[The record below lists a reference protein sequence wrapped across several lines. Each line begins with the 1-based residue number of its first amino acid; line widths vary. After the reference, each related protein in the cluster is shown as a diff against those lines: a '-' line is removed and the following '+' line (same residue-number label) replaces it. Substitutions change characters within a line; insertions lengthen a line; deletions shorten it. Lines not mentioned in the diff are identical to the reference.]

1 MARLYMATQIIKT
14 ADSFKSYVNKLNI
27 NNKYNEL
34 DKIKD
39 KLIESLDKMQNQL
52 TDLKLSLEPKG
63 YYNVIERN
71 ISALRNTI
79 NNADTL
85 ERLFLIKDLVHLLDE
100 VNQFG
105 NEGLYA
111 LRSTAYDYHANYTDA
126 YDLPDNH
133 MTDLYNAIK
142 NTNPL
147 NIFSIYCN
155 SGINAMNFR
164 RAKDKTYGNTLNY
177 AATAKSRLDRVIK
190 GSLKGSFISNNFF
203 DVVLLTPTVTY
214 ETKID
219 NFGKMQMAAEG
230 VEIRNCLKYVRQG
243 GLYVVTIPVTRIDGS
258 LASWL
263 AKVLSD
269 DTVVVKIPDDQLHR
283 VTIMGKKEVT
293 NKTKPELLNRLTN
306 IDFDRLPV
314 ASDLAPTFDIPL
326 EVLELE
332 YFRGSQLDVE
342 DLLEAAVDAGI
353 DNFLFNQTQP
363 LVVKDQSPLLPF
375 NIGQVGLVLTSGCLD
390 GIVEEM
396 DGVYH
401 VIKGMTTKLS
411 TVTTDDSEENQLKST
426 ETISNRVKINVFT
439 ADGKFI
445 ELG

>member
-1 MARLYMATQIIKT
+1 MAKLYMATQLIKT

-27 NNKYNEL
+27 NNKYNEF

-39 KLIESLDKMQNQL
+39 KLLESLSKMENQL
-52 TDLKLSLEPKG
+52 CDLELSMESRSYFNNIK
-63 YYNVIERN
+63 RN
-71 ISALRNTI
+71 LNALKNTI
-79 NNADTL
+79 SSATTLDTL
-85 ERLFLIKDLVHLLDE
+85 FLVKDLVHLLDE
-100 VNQFG
+100 INQLN
-105 NEGLYA
+105 NEGTYVL
-111 LRSTAYDYHANYTDA
+111 SGIAYDYYANYTDA
-126 YDLPDNH
+126 YDLPANH
-133 MTDLYNAIK
+133 MRDLYNSIK

-155 SGINAMNFR
+155 SGTNISNFKR
-164 RAKDKTYGNTLNY
+164 DKDKTYGNTLNY
-177 AATAKSRLDRVIK
+177 AATAKTRLDRVIK
-190 GSLKGSFISNNFF
+190 GALKGSFISNNFF

-214 ETKID
+214 VTKID
-219 NFGKMQMAAEG
+219 AFGKMQPAEEG

-263 AKVLSD
+263 SKVLSD
-269 DTVVVKIPDDQLHR
+269 DTIVVKIPGDQLHR
-283 VTIMGKKEVT
+283 VTIMGRKEVT
-293 NKTKPELLNRLTN
+293 NKAKQDLLNRLTN
-306 IDFDRLPV
+306 IDYDKLPV
-314 ASDLAPTFDIPL
+314 ASDLAPIFDIPL

-332 YFRGSQLDVE
+332 YFRGSQLDVD

-390 GIVEEM
+390 GVVEEM